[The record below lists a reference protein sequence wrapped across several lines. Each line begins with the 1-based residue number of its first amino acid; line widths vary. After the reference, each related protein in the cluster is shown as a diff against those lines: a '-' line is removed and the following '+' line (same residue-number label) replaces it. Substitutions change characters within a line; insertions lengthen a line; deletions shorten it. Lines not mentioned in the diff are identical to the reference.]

1 MRLVGD
7 CVRLG
12 GAILSNHPGDQT
24 QIFCLFCGM
33 LFLINL
39 YNFCSEMLG
48 AQITGRL
55 LPEQSGQGL
64 VQALIRQCDT
74 KAARTNA
81 LVPVHHCL
89 HTPGGALKFSLEGHQ
104 VSCDWWRAVLT
115 SDWWRAVLTSDW
127 WRAVLT

>member
-1 MRLVGD
+1 
-7 CVRLG
+7 
-12 GAILSNHPGDQT
+12 
-24 QIFCLFCGM
+24 
-33 LFLINL
+33 
-39 YNFCSEMLG
+39 MLG

-115 SDWWRAVLTSDW
+115 SELLLVPSLQCSGSG
-127 WRAVLT
+127 

>member
-12 GAILSNHPGDQT
+12 GAILSNHPGDGR
-24 QIFCLFCGM
+24 QIFCSDVEC
-33 LFLINL
+33 FLID
-39 YNFCSEMLG
+39 FCSEMLG

-64 VQALIRQCDT
+64 VQGLIRQCDT

-104 VSCDWWRAVLT
+104 VSCDW
-115 SDWWRAVLTSDW
+115 
-127 WRAVLT
+127 